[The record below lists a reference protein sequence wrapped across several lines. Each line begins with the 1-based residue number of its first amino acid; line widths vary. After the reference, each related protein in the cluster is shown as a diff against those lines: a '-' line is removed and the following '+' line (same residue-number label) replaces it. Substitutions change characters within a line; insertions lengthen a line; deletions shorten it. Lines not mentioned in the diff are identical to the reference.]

1 MRKFFIIIIPALL
14 ILSSCNAISSLIHD
28 EQVVAKVGREKLYK
42 SQLERLIPDMVS
54 KEDST
59 LMARR
64 FIQSWAMDR
73 LYMEVAEAE
82 LSKTEIDV
90 EEELQAYRMS
100 LVKYRYEQRYI
111 SDRLDTLVTDA
122 QIKEYYEAHKEEYIL
137 QRPVMKVRF
146 LHVMKDAQGV
156 DRMIEL
162 MCSDEYEDL
171 EQLDTLVKTKALRY
185 FDNSEL
191 WMDASK
197 VADEFGME
205 YKQMLSAINKNLI
218 KLESKDRGDLMAA
231 YVSDIQREG
240 YKPLDYCAQ
249 EIRDIILSNR
259 KRELVN
265 SLERDL
271 LENALESKNFEIY
284 EDE

>member
-1 MRKFFIIIIPALL
+1 MLL
-14 ILSSCNAISSLIHD
+14 LSSCNAISSLIHD
-28 EQVVAKVGREKLYK
+28 DQVVARVGKEKLYR
-42 SQLERLIPDMVS
+42 SQLERLIPDMIS
-54 KEDST
+54 IEDST
-59 LMARR
+59 RLAER

-73 LYMEVAEAE
+73 LYMEVAESE

-90 EEELQAYRMS
+90 EDELQAYRMS

-111 SDRLDTLVTDA
+111 SDRLDTLVTDD
-122 QIKEYYEAHKEEYIL
+122 QIKEYYDAHKEEYVL

-146 LHVMKDAQGV
+146 LHIMKDAHGV
-156 DRMIEL
+156 EEMIDL

-185 FDNSEL
+185 FDKSES
-191 WMDASK
+191 WMDASQ
-197 VADEFGME
+197 VAEEFGME
-205 YKQMLSAINKNLI
+205 YKEMLSAMNKNLI

-231 YVSDIQREG
+231 YVLDIQRDG
-240 YKPLDYCAQ
+240 YEPLDFCAP

-271 LENALESKNFEIY
+271 LDNALESKNFEIY
-284 EDE
+284 EGE

>member
-1 MRKFFIIIIPALL
+1 MRKFFKYILPAML

-28 EQVVAKVGREKLYK
+28 DQVVAKVGKEKLYK
-42 SQLERLIPDMVS
+42 SQLERLIPDMIS
-54 KEDST
+54 REDSS
-59 LMARR
+59 LMAQR
-64 FIQSWAMDR
+64 FIHSWAMDR
-73 LYMEVAEAE
+73 LYMEVAESE

-90 EEELQAYRMS
+90 EDELEAYRMS

-111 SDRLDTLVTDA
+111 SDRLDTLVTDD
-122 QIKEYYEAHKEEYIL
+122 QIREYFEAHQEDYVL

-146 LHVMKDAQGV
+146 LHMMKDAQDV

-171 EQLDTLVKTKALRY
+171 AQLDTMVKSKALRY
-185 FDNSEL
+185 FDKSDI
-191 WMDASK
+191 WMDASQ

-205 YKQMLSAINKNLI
+205 YKEMLSAMNNNLI

-231 YVSDIQREG
+231 FVVDIQREG
-240 YKPLDYCAQ
+240 YEPLDFCAPG
-249 EIRDIILSNR
+249 IRDIILSNR

-271 LENALESKNFEIY
+271 LDNALESKNFEIY
-284 EDE
+284 GDE